1 MRAIKI
7 QKEKEKEKKQ
17 NLKQHQEEKKPGT
30 STTNTNN
37 INKENIEKKKKI
49 NIICSQKVG
58 NKETRRDVVQQVA
71 TKVLNIYLLYKIY
84 IYIYHMNVHTTHHRY
99 TSCGR
104 VCSYFLST
112 LFSVHECVHDWVQ
125 YGNCR
130 PQKLN
135 P

>member
-49 NIICSQKVG
+49 NICSQKVG

-84 IYIYHMNVHTTHHRY
+84 IYISYE
-99 TSCGR
+99 
-104 VCSYFLST
+104 CSYNT
-112 LFSVHECVHDWVQ
+112 
-125 YGNCR
+125 
-130 PQKLN
+130 P
-135 P
+135 